1 MLRYIYPTTYGT
13 KNKQYML
20 RFEQYLEQFSNEINI
35 VDFLIGFLLTTL
47 LSLSIRTFYIRF
59 GDAISNRKRF
69 SNNFLPLALV
79 IMLIITV
86 VKSSLALSLGL
97 VGALSIV
104 RFRAAIKDPEE
115 LVYLFMVIGLGLAMG
130 AGQFIIALVS
140 IPLILFLLWLYK
152 RFNGKTP
159 HEEQGSIFLNIQTDT
174 EDLNKITSLL
184 LETFSSVSLKR
195 MDTLSKGL
203 DLSFSCKAD
212 DFQQIERITKQLKA
226 LSNDTKVSVID
237 QPNLVW

>member
-1 MLRYIYPTTYGT
+1 
-13 KNKQYML
+13 ML

-35 VDFLIGFLLTTL
+35 VDFLVGFLLTAL
-47 LSLSIRTFYIRF
+47 LSIAIRVFYIRF
-59 GDAISNRKRF
+59 GDAISNRRRF
-69 SNNFLPLALV
+69 ANNFLPLALI

-97 VGALSIV
+97 IGALSIV

-115 LVYLFMVIGLGLAMG
+115 LIYLFMVIGLGLAMG
-130 AGQFIIALVS
+130 AAQFIIALVA
-140 IPLILFLLWLYK
+140 IPLILLLLWLHK
-152 RFNGKTP
+152 RFSGKTP
-159 HEEQGSIFLNIQTDT
+159 HEEQGSIFLNIQTDI
-174 EDLNKITSLL
+174 EDLEKITSLL
-184 LETFSSVSLKR
+184 IKTFSTVSLKR

-212 DFQQIERITKQLKA
+212 DFKQIESITKQLKA
-226 LSNDTKVSVID
+226 LSEDTQVSVID

>member
-1 MLRYIYPTTYGT
+1 
-13 KNKQYML
+13 ML

-35 VDFLIGFLLTTL
+35 VDFLVGFLLTAL
-47 LSLSIRTFYIRF
+47 LALAIRAFYIRF
-59 GDAISNRKRF
+59 GDAISNRRRF
-69 SNNFLPLALV
+69 ANNFLPLALI

-115 LVYLFMVIGLGLAMG
+115 LIYLFMVIGLGLAMG
-130 AGQFIIALVS
+130 ATQFIIALVA
-140 IPLILFLLWLYK
+140 IPLILLLLWMHK
-152 RFNGKTP
+152 RFSGKMP
-159 HEEQGSIFLNIQTDT
+159 HEEQGSIFLNIQTDI
-174 EDLNKITSLL
+174 EDLEKITALL
-184 LETFSSVSLKR
+184 IKTFPSVSLKR
-195 MDTLSKGL
+195 MDTLSQGL

-212 DFQQIERITKQLKA
+212 DFQQIQSITEQLKA
-226 LSNDTKVSVID
+226 LSKDTRVSVID